1 MRSLLNLSPAA
12 KRVQWISL
20 SFKPSN
26 GKPNRMSL
34 QENTLSKIASRYSP
48 AIFCAV
54 LLLVGLCHFHGWAG
68 SDFWDR
74 LPGDR
79 GDGRFI
85 PFCLEHEY
93 QSIRGNGSFVSP
105 PFFYPA
111 QGTLGYSDV
120 LLGFLP
126 IYSFFRLIGVEPFGS
141 MQGSL
146 WAADLLAFFLAL
158 GFLRRGIGFGLI
170 PSALGA
176 AFFAFNNPRFQM
188 TNHYQIQA
196 GFILPAAAWLIASS
210 LRNPKA
216 SGTGLDLRW
225 AGALLLI
232 DVQLLTSYYLGW
244 FALAWGF
251 LFLFG
256 MALDP
261 ETREGLCEYV
271 HRQRRSLSV
280 AVAAFVLGMIP
291 FLLIYL
297 PAFAT
302 QAPRKYDDYLSLMPT
317 WGSWFW
323 MGASHPLEK
332 SWAPLLGMDSG
343 LCLEPELRMSWGWM
357 VWLVLGLA
365 LWVFLRDLRKGESDE
380 NKPSCHWVAPW
391 AATLVLG
398 LMVVHWG
405 EFSLWRFVFQYVPGA
420 SSIRGVGRI
429 AVFMTLPVAVA
440 LAWSCQRFGIWAAG
454 LSVSKRRWFIVG
466 AVVFGCMTVAEQFSP
481 PPGPGYSASKESA
494 RLTQL
499 AAGIPKNCEA
509 FYIGLPPTA
518 PGSSA
523 EWSLD
528 AAWAA
533 QESGVPTLHGYSGT
547 EPPGWNLGGL
557 KRPDFQARVQEW
569 VQRNHLRGPVCEIQP
584 MGFSFE
590 NKVQ

>member
-1 MRSLLNLSPAA
+1 
-12 KRVQWISL
+12 
-20 SFKPSN
+20 
-26 GKPNRMSL
+26 MSL
-34 QENTLSKIASRYSP
+34 QENNLSGFASRYGP
-48 AIFCAV
+48 AMFCAV
-54 LLLVGLCHFHGWAG
+54 LLALGLWHFHGWAG

-93 QSIRGNGSFVSP
+93 QSLRGNGYFVSP

-111 QGTLGYSDV
+111 RGTLGYSDV

-126 IYSFFRLIGVEPFGS
+126 FYSSFRLAGLGPFAS
-141 MQGSL
+141 MQGVL
-146 WAADLLAFFLAL
+146 WAADLLAFFFAL
-158 GFLRRGIGFGLI
+158 GFLRRGLGFGTLS
-170 PSALGA
+170 SAIGA
-176 AFFAFNNPRFQM
+176 AFYAFNNPRFQM
-188 TNHYQIQA
+188 TNHYQIQS
-196 GFILPAAAWLIASS
+196 GFLLPLAAWLIASS
-210 LRNPKA
+210 LRNPKPQEN
-216 SGTGLDLRW
+216 GLDLRW
-225 AGALLLI
+225 AGAMLLI

-261 ETREGLCEYV
+261 AARERLREYV
-271 HRQRRSLSV
+271 HEQRRSLSA
-280 AVAAFVLGMIP
+280 AVAAFILGLIP
-291 FLLIYL
+291 FFLIYL

-302 QAPRKYDDYLSLMPT
+302 QTPRKYDDYLSLMPT

-323 MGASHPLEK
+323 MGASHPIEK
-332 SWAPLLGMDSG
+332 NWAPLLGMDSG

-357 VWLVLGLA
+357 VWLVLGLT
-365 LWVFLRDLRKGESDE
+365 LWVFLRDIPKGDSGG
-380 NKPSCHWVAPW
+380 NKNARRWVAPW

-398 LMVVHWG
+398 LMVLRWG
-405 EFSLWRFVFQYVPGA
+405 DFSLWRWVFQYVPGA

-429 AVFMTLPVAVA
+429 AVFMTLPVCVA
-440 LAWSCQRFGIWAAG
+440 LAWVCQRSGAWAEG
-454 LSVSKRRWFIVG
+454 LNVSKRRWFVVG
-466 AVVFGCMTVAEQFSP
+466 AVVFGCLTVAEQLSP
-481 PPGPGYSASKESA
+481 PPGPGYSASRESA
-494 RLTQL
+494 RITQL
-499 AAGIPKNCEA
+499 AAGIPRNCEA
-509 FYIGLPPTA
+509 FYIGLPPQA

-557 KRPDFQARVQEW
+557 KRPDFQTRVQDW
-569 VQRNHLRGPVCEIQP
+569 VQRNHLKGPICEIQP
-584 MGFSFE
+584 LGPAVE
-590 NKVQ
+590 NKAR

>member
-1 MRSLLNLSPAA
+1 MNFQKKTILPY
-12 KRVQWISL
+12 V
-20 SFKPSN
+20 
-26 GKPNRMSL
+26 
-34 QENTLSKIASRYSP
+34 SRHSS
-48 AIFCAV
+48 AIFC
-54 LLLVGLCHFHGWAG
+54 LLILALGLWHFYGWAG

-74 LPGDR
+74 MPGDR

-93 QSIRGNGSFVSP
+93 QSLRGNGSFASP

-111 QGTLGYSDV
+111 KGTLGYSDV

-126 IYSFFRLIGVEPFGS
+126 FYSSFRLIGFDPFGS
-141 MQGSL
+141 MQGVL
-146 WAADLLAFFLAL
+146 WIGTLLAFFLAF

-176 AFFAFNNPRFQM
+176 AFYAFNNPRFQM

-196 GFILPAAAWLIASS
+196 GFLLPAAAWLIASS
-210 LRNPKA
+210 LRNPKPKEN
-216 SGTGLDLRW
+216 GLDLRW

-251 LFLFG
+251 IFLLG

-261 ETREGLCEYV
+261 ATREGLREYV
-271 HRQRRSLSV
+271 HRQRRSLFV
-280 AVAAFVLGMIP
+280 AVAAFFVGLIP
-291 FLLIYL
+291 FFLIYL
-297 PAFAT
+297 PAFAS

-323 MGASHPLEK
+323 MGALHPIEK
-332 SWAPLLGMDSG
+332 SWASLLGMDSDF
-343 LCLEPELRMSWGWM
+343 CLEPELRMSWGWM

-365 LWVFLRDLRKGESDE
+365 LGVFLRDLQKGDSDE
-380 NKPSCHWVAPW
+380 NKHSRHWVAPW

-398 LMVVHWG
+398 LMVLHWG
-405 EFSLWRFVFQYVPGA
+405 EFSPWRWVFQYVPGA
-420 SSIRGVGRI
+420 SAIRGVGRI
-429 AVFMTLPVAVA
+429 AVFMTLPVSVA
-440 LAWSCQRFGIWAAG
+440 LAWVCQRSGIWAEG
-454 LSVSKRRWFIVG
+454 LSDAKRRWFVVG
-466 AVVFGCMTVAEQFSP
+466 AMVFVCLTVAEQFSP
-481 PPGPGYSASKESA
+481 PPSPGYSASKESA

-499 AAGIPKNCEA
+499 AAGIPRNCEA
-509 FYIGLPPTA
+509 FYIILPPQT

-533 QESGVPTLHGYSGT
+533 QVSGVPTLHGYSGT

-557 KRPDFQARVQEW
+557 KRSDFQSRVQDW
-569 VQRNHLRGPVCEIQP
+569 VQRNHLKGLVCEIQP
-584 MGFSFE
+584 MGPGMGQPTASR
-590 NKVQ
+590 